1 MATRLVTRR
10 VYRVP
15 FRWRENEAERRT
27 MSATTGNVNAT
38 RTVRTPTSWT
48 RPLQIAVIALA
59 AGQILYSVS
68 YPYWVASVW
77 NWWGSIVSSG
87 SPQVHWWGW
96 PLPPP
101 GSLHDVLPA
110 LLDTFGG
117 PVLTVAIAVAMI
129 VAAIRRWSWAF
140 LAIGVLLALYGLF
153 RAYNL
158 LVNVILFPALPPPP
172 WGPVLMPD
180 VGFEAVFGL
189 AALVL
194 VLFVI
199 VALATRGPWGMRK
212 VA

>member
-15 FRWRENEAERRT
+15 FSGRENEAERLT

-59 AGQILYSVS
+59 LGQILYSVS
-68 YPYWVASVW
+68 YPYWSASVW
-77 NWWGSIVSSG
+77 NWWGNIVNAG
-87 SPQVHWWGW
+87 GEQVHWWGW

-101 GSLHDVLPA
+101 GSPHDVLLA
-110 LLDTFGG
+110 LLDTFGV
-117 PVLTVAIAVAMI
+117 PLLTVAIAVAVI
-129 VAAIRRWSWAF
+129 VAAIKRWSWAF
-140 LAIGVLLALYGLF
+140 LVIGVLLALYGLL
-153 RAYNL
+153 RTYNL

-172 WGPVLMPD
+172 WGPVVMPD
-180 VGFEAVFGL
+180 VGFEGVFGL
-189 AALVL
+189 AALAL
-194 VLFVI
+194 LLFVI

-212 VA
+212 IA

>member
-15 FRWRENEAERRT
+15 FRWRENEAERQR
-27 MSATTGNVNAT
+27 MSATTGKVNAT

-59 AGQILYSVS
+59 VGQILYSVS
-68 YPYWVASVW
+68 YPYWSASAW
-77 NWWGSIVSSG
+77 NWWGNIVNAG
-87 SPQVHWWGW
+87 GEQVHWWGW

-101 GSLHDVLPA
+101 GSLHDVLLA
-110 LLDTFGG
+110 LLDTYGG
-117 PVLTVAIAVAMI
+117 PLLTIAIAVAVI
-129 VAAIRRWSWAF
+129 VAAIKRWSWAF
-140 LAIGVLLALYGLF
+140 LVIGVLLALYGLL

-172 WGPVLMPD
+172 WGPMLMPD

-194 VLFVI
+194 LFYVI

>member
-1 MATRLVTRR
+1 
-10 VYRVP
+10 
-15 FRWRENEAERRT
+15 

-68 YPYWVASVW
+68 YPYWVASAW

-101 GSLHDVLPA
+101 GSLRDVLPA

>member
-15 FRWRENEAERRT
+15 LIWRENEAERRK
-27 MSATTGNVNAT
+27 MPATTGNVNAT
-38 RTVRTPTSWT
+38 RNVRTPTSWT
-48 RPLQIAVIALA
+48 RPLQIGVIALA
-59 AGQILYSVS
+59 AAQILYSVS
-68 YPYWVASVW
+68 YPYWVASAW
-77 NWWGSIVSSG
+77 NWWGSIVNSG
-87 SPQVHWWGW
+87 NPQVHWWGW

-101 GSLHDVLPA
+101 GSLHDVLLA
-110 LLDTFGG
+110 LLDTYGG
-117 PVLTVAIAVAMI
+117 PLLTIAIAVAVI

-140 LAIGVLLALYGLF
+140 LVIGVLLALYGLL

-172 WGPVLMPD
+172 WGPVPMPD
-180 VGFEAVFGL
+180 VGFEGVFGL
-189 AALVL
+189 AALV
-194 VLFVI
+194 VLFFVI